1 MDNNLKERRKALGL
15 RLEDVIRLLG
25 SDVSVSYGSLWN
37 YENSRPGDVIFSKYQ
52 AVLDLYEKIE
62 KERAEAQKEEE
73 KNVKPRSN

>member
-1 MDNNLKERRKALGL
+1 MDNNLKARRKALGL

-52 AVLDLYEKIE
+52 AVVNLYDRLE
-62 KERAEAQKEEE
+62 KERAEARKEEE
-73 KNVKPRSN
+73 ENVKPQSN